1 VSGRIIETA
10 VTNKTLH
17 LDLDYREPSML
28 PEGDVII
35 EGPMTD
41 TGLPLQYGDPQVS
54 GEFACFLRV
63 ICEEGGEF
71 S

>member
-10 VTNKTLH
+10 VTNKTPH

-41 TGLPLQYGDPQVS
+41 TGLRLQYGDPQVS

>member
-1 VSGRIIETA
+1 VNRRIGETA

-17 LDLDYREPSML
+17 LDLDHREPSML
-28 PEGDVII
+28 PEAVII

-41 TGLPLQYGDPQVS
+41 TGLPFQYGDLQVS
-54 GEFACFLRV
+54 GEFACFLQV